1 MQKKRIM
8 RMINKNFNKIA
19 IALLLTVIAII
30 ICTIIVFATNEEGN
44 ATDGM
49 ANSTSTKWL
58 SDNVN
63 RTSESF
69 VPNEIQTTSIES
81 ENMPMSETPILEP
94 QEMFVSLG
102 EYKLTAYC
110 PCSKCCGKW
119 GENRPIDANGNMIVV
134 TASGRYAK
142 ANWTVAADTSALP
155 FGTRIYINGHEYEVQ
170 DRGGAVKGN
179 KIDIYF
185 DDHQEALNF
194 GVQYAEVLIKVVEGE

>member
-30 ICTIIVFATNEEGN
+30 TCTIIVFATNTESN
-44 ATDGM
+44 ATNDM
-49 ANSTSTKWL
+49 AKSTPTESL
-58 SDNVN
+58 SDT
-63 RTSESF
+63 TSETAESSET
-69 VPNEIQTTSIES
+69 PTISIES
-81 ENMPMSETPILEP
+81 EDEPMLETPITEP
-94 QEMFVSLG
+94 QETFVSLG

-110 PCSKCCGKW
+110 PCTKCCGKW
-119 GENRPIDANGNMIVV
+119 GENRPTDANGNLIVV

-142 ANWTVAADTSALP
+142 ANWTVAADTSVLP
-155 FGTRIYINGHEYEVQ
+155 FGTRIYINGYEYEVQ

-179 KIDIYF
+179 RIDIYF

-194 GVQYAEVLIKVVEGE
+194 GVQYAEVMIKVVEGE

>member
-30 ICTIIVFATNEEGN
+30 TCTIIVFATNTESN
-44 ATDGM
+44 ATNDM
-49 ANSTSTKWL
+49 AKSIPTESL
-58 SDNVN
+58 SDAM
-63 RTSESF
+63 SE
-69 VPNEIQTTSIES
+69 TTESSETPTISIES
-81 ENMPMSETPILEP
+81 EDVPMLETPITEP
-94 QEMFVSLG
+94 QETFVSLG

-110 PCSKCCGKW
+110 PCTKCCGKW
-119 GENRPIDANGNMIVV
+119 GENRPKDANGNIIVV

-142 ANWTVAADTSALP
+142 ANWTVAADTSVLP
-155 FGTRIYINGHEYEVQ
+155 FGTRIYINGYEYEVQ

-179 KIDIYF
+179 RIDIYF

-194 GVQYAEVLIKVVEGE
+194 GVQYAEVMIKVVEGE